1 MSDEKPKRGRGKNR
15 RAVGRIEERNPGKT
29 YLIRVSEG
37 KDSTG
42 KRHYYN
48 ETFHGTVTEA
58 KKRLRELL
66 GKQSRG
72 ESLRITNDTL
82 AAFVDEWLK
91 AHPDLKESSVT
102 HYENVLG
109 YYVRPHIGKLL
120 LKKIEAEDIQDLYRK
135 LEESKLAKGTIQFVH
150 SLLRSIFK
158 LAITRRKIPFN
169 PMDGVKAP
177 GGKKLEQE
185 KQAGREART
194 MSTDQVSKF
203 LDAANET
210 RFGTLF
216 SLAFYTGCRPGELL
230 GLRWADYEQETRT
243 VKIKKSIH
251 WRPGAEWYLDTPKT
265 AFGRRN
271 LRLKEQL
278 VEQLDK
284 HRKRQ
289 LEERMK
295 AGRSWE
301 DHEFIFCDELGRPY
315 SQSRLRY
322 YCKQILKAAALPEHF
337 NPYSARHTLATQ
349 LIEDGVNVKT
359 VSERLG
365 HSNVGV
371 TLRSYTHP
379 TGEMHDAANDQAE
392 ALIKSKK

>member
-1 MSDEKPKRGRGKNR
+1 MSEETPKQSNEEKPKRERGKNR
-15 RAVGRIEERNPGKT
+15 RNVGRIEERVEGKK

-72 ESLRITNDTL
+72 ESLRITNDTI

-120 LKKIEAEDIQDLYRK
+120 LKKIEAEDIQDIYRK

-158 LAITRRKIPFN
+158 LAVTRRKIPFN

-203 LDAANET
+203 LEAANET

-216 SLAFYTGCRPGELL
+216 TLAFYTGCRPGELL
-230 GLRWADYEQETRT
+230 VLRWSDYEQENRV
-243 VKIKKSIH
+243 VKIRKGIH
-251 WRPGAEWYLDTPKT
+251 WRKGAEWYLDTPKT
-265 AFGRRN
+265 AHGRRN
-271 LRLKEQL
+271 LRLTDSL
-278 VEQLDK
+278 VELLDR

-289 LEERMK
+289 LEER
-295 AGRSWE
+295 
-301 DHEFIFCDELGRPY
+301 
-315 SQSRLRY
+315 
-322 YCKQILKAAALPEHF
+322 
-337 NPYSARHTLATQ
+337 
-349 LIEDGVNVKT
+349 
-359 VSERLG
+359 
-365 HSNVGV
+365 
-371 TLRSYTHP
+371 
-379 TGEMHDAANDQAE
+379 
-392 ALIKSKK
+392 